1 MKKILISILALF
13 LCFGISSITACTTCG
28 CQKDAKKECTG
39 ENLDNS
45 KEEKTKTACSK
56 SKKECCKSKKSSSCN
71 KKSSD
76 GFNFNKSNNYGKKK
90 KCCKKKSSCSKN
102 EKSEVNQEE
111 EKKKKKKK
119 KKKKNKNKN
128 KVF

>member
-1 MKKILISILALF
+1 MKKILISILVIF
-13 LCFGISSITACTTCG
+13 LCFGISSITACNSCG

-45 KEEKTKTACSK
+45 KEGNTKTACSK

-102 EKSEVNQEE
+102 DKSEVNKEE
-111 EKKKKKKK
+111 EKEEEEEEEKEEEKEE
-119 KKKKNKNKN
+119 
-128 KVF
+128 